1 MSETEERRHR
11 SRSRGRPAS
20 AAPEPPVK
28 PRRRWRARTA
38 SALISSAPATSSVRR
53 ASDPNG
59 TDEPGAGGEGAGWT
73 DGAAER
79 SAAPS
84 DSSEDGNAA
93 PAEDCD
99 GSEHAGRKV
108 ISTEVPIGIDQLF
121 DMLFTNSEF
130 FQSFYR
136 KLKYY
141 VTEDQTM
148 LPISKPGKLY
158 VINAEVKNAGVPM
171 ADLFYTTK
179 HYCIH
184 RISSKRT
191 KLDAWCQTK
200 FRKSTLLKGFI
211 ERTANEGMEEHH
223 NTLEQMLTSW
233 VQSPD
238 RARQEAAD
246 DQRGQS
252 TAADTPAPART
263 PSEAPGAGRGLLL
276 LVLALTLL
284 LICLNGFLYVRL
296 SRLGSQTELLLHAG
310 LLQAGIRPD
319 PGLLDR
325 LTSVQ
330 EQNEQHREQLA
341 RWQQTVRSA
350 AQLVRQSEATLTQ
363 LQGWMDETPEGKLGP
378 EEPPEVPA
386 TLSTAAV
393 AENVRHGPPPSSV
406 GVD

>member
-38 SALISSAPATSSVRR
+38 SALISSAPATSKR
-53 ASDPNG
+53 
-59 TDEPGAGGEGAGWT
+59 
-73 DGAAER
+73 
-79 SAAPS
+79 PS
-84 DSSEDGNAA
+84 SQP

-99 GSEHAGRKV
+99 GSEHTGRKV

-141 VTEDQTM
+141 DVSTTDWKEGENGCKTRTNRFLVDVMGKTSTSTVTEDQTM

-252 TAADTPAPART
+252 AAADTPAPARP

-284 LICLNGFLYVRL
+284 LIGLNGFLYVRL

-319 PGLLDR
+319 PELLDR
-325 LTSVQ
+325 LTSVK

-363 LQGWMDETPEGKLGP
+363 LQGWMDESPEGKIGL

-386 TLSTAAV
+386 TLSSAAV